1 MMRVVCGFRRGRQGA
16 ALCLAVM
23 LWSGWAATLM
33 LRGELMAENQPLVR
47 APEFP
52 DGMQWLNTDEPLRL
66 ADLRGKVVLLDFWT
80 YCCINCMHIIPD
92 LTYLEHK
99 YKNELVVIGV
109 HSAKFMNERE
119 SDNIRQAILRYEI
132 QHPVVNDHEFRIWQH
147 YTVRAWPTLI
157 VIKPDG
163 YVLGYLSGEG
173 HREMLEQV
181 IDELIAEAR
190 SSGILNETPM
200 TFALEKDKTI
210 GGMLSFPGKVYAHE
224 QSQRLF
230 IADSNHNRIV
240 ISDFDGQVIDVAG
253 SGTVGKA
260 DGAFDTATFHHPQGM
275 SFDGKLL
282 YVADT
287 ENHLLRQLDL
297 NARTVTTI
305 AGTGEQARE
314 SNVLGTGTGVALN
327 SPWDLQVIGTQMFIA
342 MAGPH
347 QIWVMDLQT
356 GQLEPYAGSGR
367 EDIIDG
373 LRLDA
378 AMAQPSGIT
387 SDGTRLFVADSET
400 SAIRS
405 ITFGDNRVRTL
416 VGEGLFEFGDRDGT
430 GPEAVRLQH
439 PLGIDAYNGMLY
451 VADTYNH
458 KIKRIGPETATSV
471 TYLGTGQPGRADGK
485 APEFYEPGGVSAAA
499 GKLYIADT
507 NNHAIRV
514 TDLSTGEVST
524 LRLRGLAMP
533 AAVAG
538 FSGTS
543 FGPAAKIEVPPL
555 QVKAGQ
561 SGQLGV
567 HIELPEGYHLN
578 PRAPFTYRVD
588 VRGNG
593 ITVAEAHRRF
603 RAIAPPLPLS
613 IPFEAMAGAHQ
624 ATLDVDLTFYYCR
637 EDDTGVCAIQSVR
650 WNVPLH
656 TVDEDV
662 DTEPS
667 VLYRAEPPTV
677 NKQL

>member
-1 MMRVVCGFRRGRQGA
+1 
-16 ALCLAVM
+16 M
-23 LWSGWAATLM
+23 LLSGLVATFIP
-33 LRGELMAENQPLVR
+33 RGELMAEQQPLVH

-80 YCCINCMHIIPD
+80 YCCINCMHVIPD

-119 SDNIRQAILRYEI
+119 SDNIRQAILRYDI

-173 HREMLEQV
+173 NREMLEQV

-190 SSGILNETPM
+190 SAGILNETPM
-200 TFALEKDKTI
+200 TYALEQDKAI

-240 ISDFDGQVIDVAG
+240 ISDFDGQVLDVAG
-253 SGTVGKA
+253 SGAVGKA
-260 DGAFDTATFHHPQGM
+260 DGAFETATFHHPQGM
-275 SFDGKLL
+275 SYDGEVL

-287 ENHLLRQLDL
+287 ENHLLRKLDL
-297 NARTVTTI
+297 NARTVTTL
-305 AGTGEQARE
+305 AGKGEQARAV
-314 SNVLGTGTGVALN
+314 NVLGTGTGVALN
-327 SPWDLQVIGTQMFIA
+327 SPWDLQVIGTQLFIA

-347 QIWVMDLQT
+347 QIWVMHLET
-356 GQLEPYAGSGR
+356 GQLEPYAGSSR

-373 LRLDA
+373 PRLEA

-405 ITFGDNRVRTL
+405 ISFGDDRVRTV

-430 GPEAVRLQH
+430 GVQAVRLQH

-471 TYLGTGQPGRADGK
+471 TYLGTGRPGRADGQT
-485 APEFYEPGGVSAAA
+485 PEFYEPSGVSVAG

-514 TDLSTGEVST
+514 ADLSTGEVST

-538 FSGTS
+538 FSDTS
-543 FGPAAKIEVPPL
+543 FGPTAKIEVPPL

-588 VRGNG
+588 VMGNG
-593 ITVAEAHRRF
+593 ITVAEAHRQF

-613 IPFEAMAGAHQ
+613 IPFAAMSGEHQ
-624 ATLDVDLTFYYCR
+624 AMLDVDLTFYFCR

-650 WNVPLH
+650 WNVPLQ
-656 TVDEDV
+656 TVDKEV
-662 DTEPS
+662 KTEPS
-667 VLYRAEPPTV
+667 ISYRAEPPKV

>member
-1 MMRVVCGFRRGRQGA
+1 MRVVGDFRRGCQRA

-23 LWSGWAATLM
+23 LLSGLVATFIP
-33 LRGELMAENQPLVR
+33 RGELMAEQQPLVH

-52 DGMQWLNTDEPLRL
+52 DGMRWLNTDEPLRL

-80 YCCINCMHIIPD
+80 YCCINCMHVIPD

-119 SDNIRQAILRYEI
+119 SDNIRQAILRYDI
-132 QHPVVNDHEFRIWQH
+132 QHPVVNDHEFRIWQQ

-163 YVLGYLSGEG
+163 YVLGYVSGEG
-173 HREMLEQV
+173 NREMLEQV

-190 SSGILNETPM
+190 STGILNETPM
-200 TFALEKDKTI
+200 TFALEKNKVI
-210 GGMLSFPGKVYAHE
+210 GGLLSFPGKVYAHE

-240 ISDFDGQVIDVAG
+240 VSDFDGQVLDVAG
-253 SGTVGKA
+253 SGAVGKA
-260 DGAFDTATFHHPQGM
+260 DGAFETATFHHPQGM
-275 SFDGKLL
+275 SYDGEVL

-305 AGTGEQARE
+305 AGTGEQARAV
-314 SNVLGTGTGVALN
+314 NVLGTGTGVALN
-327 SPWDLQVIGTQMFIA
+327 SPWDLQVIGTQLFIA

-347 QIWVMDLQT
+347 QIWVMHLET

-367 EDIIDG
+367 EDIMDG
-373 LRLDA
+373 PRLEA

-405 ITFGDNRVRTL
+405 ISFGDNRVRTV

-430 GPEAVRLQH
+430 GAHAVRLQH

-471 TYLGTGQPGRADGK
+471 TYLGTGRPGRADGK
-485 APEFYEPGGVSAAA
+485 TPEFYEPGGVSVAA

-514 TDLSTGEVST
+514 ADLSTEEVST

-538 FSGTS
+538 FSDTS
-543 FGPAAKIEVPPL
+543 LGPTAQIEVPPL

-561 SGQLGV
+561 PGQLGI
-567 HIELPEGYHLN
+567 HIELPKGYHLN
-578 PRAPFTYRVD
+578 PRAPLTYRVD
-588 VRGNG
+588 VMGNG
-593 ITVAEAHRRF
+593 IAVAEAHRRF
-603 RAIAPPLPLS
+603 QAIAPPLPLS
-613 IPFEAMAGAHQ
+613 IPFVAMSGEHQ
-624 ATLDVDLTFYYCR
+624 AMLDVDLTFYFCR
-637 EDDTGVCAIQSVR
+637 EDNTGVCAIQSVR
-650 WNVPLH
+650 WNVPLQ
-656 TVDEDV
+656 TVDEEV
-662 DTEPS
+662 KTEPS
-667 VLYRAEPPTV
+667 ISYRAEPPKV

>member
-1 MMRVVCGFRRGRQGA
+1 MGVVCDFRRGRQRA
-16 ALCLAVM
+16 TLCLAVM
-23 LWSGWAATLM
+23 LLSGLVATFIP
-33 LRGELMAENQPLVR
+33 RGELMAEQQPLVH

-52 DGMQWLNTDEPLRL
+52 NGMQWLNTDKPLRL

-119 SDNIRQAILRYEI
+119 SDNIRQAILRYDI

-190 SSGILNETPM
+190 RTGILNETPM
-200 TFALEKDKTI
+200 TFALEKDKVI

-240 ISDFDGQVIDVAG
+240 ISDFDGQVLDVAG
-253 SGTVGKA
+253 SGSVGKA
-260 DGAFDTATFHHPQGM
+260 DGAFETATFHHPQGM
-275 SFDGKLL
+275 SYDGEVL

-287 ENHLLRQLDL
+287 ENHLLRKLDL

-305 AGTGEQARE
+305 AGTGAQARAV
-314 SNVLGTGTGVALN
+314 NVLGMGTGVALN
-327 SPWDLQVIGTQMFIA
+327 SPWDLQAIGTQLFIA

-347 QIWVMDLQT
+347 QIWVMHLET

-373 LRLDA
+373 PRLEA

-405 ITFGDNRVRTL
+405 ISLGDNQVRTV

-430 GPEAVRLQH
+430 GPQAVRLQH

-458 KIKRIGPETATSV
+458 KIKRISPETATSV
-471 TYLGTGQPGRADGK
+471 TYLGTGRPGWADGQT
-485 APEFYEPGGVSAAA
+485 PEFYEPSGVSVAA

-514 TDLSTGEVST
+514 ADLSTGEVTT

-533 AAVAG
+533 DAVAG
-538 FSGTS
+538 FSDAS
-543 FGPAAKIEVPPL
+543 FAPTAKIDVQPL

-561 SGQLGV
+561 PGHLGV

-578 PRAPFTYRVD
+578 PQAPFTYRVD
-588 VRGNG
+588 VKGNG
-593 ITVAEAHRRF
+593 ITVAEAHRQF

-613 IPFEAMAGAHQ
+613 IPFVAMSGEHQ
-624 ATLDVDLTFYYCR
+624 AMLDVDLTFYFCR
-637 EDDTGVCAIQSVR
+637 EGDTGVCAIQSVR
-650 WNVPLH
+650 WNVPLL
-656 TVDEDV
+656 TVDEEV
-662 DTEPS
+662 KTKPS
-667 VLYRAEPPTV
+667 ISYRAEPPKV